1 VEEPAGTGR
10 ALEAARERIVMEAVV
25 AVVALIFVLFVA
37 LGAYATVKVVGAAKR
52 GVDRTVAQA
61 RRTVEDSTL
70 RAKTFAQ
77 PGPQGEIAQLRLSL
91 RTSMR
96 ATQDALHAGVTE
108 DESLK
113 ESLALFERLSAHGH
127 ELDGELK
134 RLEREPD
141 RNRLTERLPSLRE
154 RTEQIT
160 KSADALRW
168 AARDRAQRFGNDDL
182 DSLST
187 QIDMEAGAL
196 RHWTTE
202 PSPTGTPIV
211 FRPPRGRPV
220 RPRGCPAPQQ
230 GCPARPQA
238 CLVRR
243 PRDAG
248 ADLGTDAAPGLV
260 AGGAARPRRSA
271 DLAGEPRVAQGRGA
285 HPGRD
290 RPARAATAAYPWE
303 KKPRPESTT

>member
-1 VEEPAGTGR
+1 
-10 ALEAARERIVMEAVV
+10 MEAVV
-25 AVVALIFVLFVA
+25 AIVALIFLLFVT
-37 LGAYATVKVVGAAKR
+37 LGIYATVKVVGAAKR

-70 RAKTFAQ
+70 KAKTFAQ
-77 PGPQGEIAQLRLSL
+77 PGSLGQLAQLRLSL

-96 ATQDALHAGVTE
+96 ATQDALQAGVGE

-113 ESLALFERLSAHGH
+113 ESLALFDRLSAHGH

-141 RNRLTERLPSLRE
+141 RARLAERLPGLRE

-168 AARDRAQRFGNDDL
+168 AARDRAQRFNGDDL
-182 DSLST
+182 ESLST

-202 PSPTGTPIV
+202 PSPTRTTG
-211 FRPPRGRPV
+211 
-220 RPRGCPAPQQ
+220 PA
-230 GCPARPQA
+230 
-238 CLVRR
+238 
-243 PRDAG
+243 AG
-248 ADLGTDAAPGLV
+248 S
-260 AGGAARPRRSA
+260 AGGSSA
-271 DLAGEPRVAQGRGA
+271 GPSAGSSS
-285 HPGRD
+285 
-290 RPARAATAAYPWE
+290 RPATESSSAPPWPEAPSAAADQQTWPDNAEARRAEEPTQAAIDAPRQRAAYPWE